1 MNSWRAETIGNVFPI
16 SLPILSFS
24 FRPVVTDIH
33 TILSYS
39 HLSVVP
45 MATPSL
51 FLKEPLKSACE
62 CDCQAGGNVNDLYLW
77 QHQQC
82 LINGDKQ
89 PVMTVCVSVIR
100 RGRDV
105 VLLVWHHRESC
116 PFTLGKKPNSEQW
129 GWIRPLNSNVPLI
142 MIINNQCKRKSS
154 VTNQMMVHWLH
165 LNDFMFRN
173 DACQIIIAAS

>member
-1 MNSWRAETIGNVFPI
+1 MNRAETIGNEFPI
-16 SLPILSFS
+16 SLLILSFS

-45 MATPSL
+45 MATRSL
-51 FLKEPLKSACE
+51 FLKEPLKSAWE

-82 LINGDKQ
+82 LINVDKQ

-100 RGRDV
+100 RGRDLFCWCDIIGSHAP
-105 VLLVWHHRESC
+105 LLS
-116 PFTLGKKPNSEQW
+116 GKKPSSEQW
-129 GWIRPLNSNVPLI
+129 GWIRPLNANVSLI
-142 MIINNQCKRKSS
+142 MTINHQSKRKSW
-154 VTNQMMVHWLH
+154 VTNQMMVPLQKW
-165 LNDFMFRN
+165 FVPME
-173 DACQIIIAAS
+173 ISSAAS